1 MKIISPISEFKHQIA
16 VAKSMPERELNHKY
30 YVKMKEQNKKLKPFA
45 YTTVTIIAT
54 IGLLTQALKTGK
66 GLKHYNKCLQWID
79 TSSNN
84 FAKFLRFFQKT
95 KLNVNEISPKAYK
108 HLTTSV
114 DNVNG
119 IGSKGISGA
128 HKIGAFIN
136 SFFKTEVKD
145 NIQITNLKM
154 KNKEI
159 KDGNIIIE
167 YLENGIS
174 KVIETNIGEGLT
186 KGQQKIL
193 KSLVEPKNN
202 NGHKIKDFTKTKF
215 YKTYLCD
222 GTNITTKRNRNFYK
236 DIYEKLFTQ
245 KLTGQIDSI
254 QSDPFIDGLYNI
266 KYHKLSGGN
275 SFPEKTVYVDKII
288 GKDSTKYKKLLA
300 ICPENV
306 QKSSEFKLLSMG
318 SPYNATDLKTNAEIA
333 LRRGVL
339 VDATKQPKIIG
350 KRAGT
355 IFVAYCNKK
364 PNDSYEVK
372 SIFPVLHGSNMHK
385 DLMCEYINRKGKIEI
400 FDIPNIIGLKEN
412 INPNIYKKLF
422 RDIALFSAYIILTG
436 GKYITEYEYQK
447 ENGIENLN
455 PFFSKIA

>member
-1 MKIISPISEFKHQIA
+1 
-16 VAKSMPERELNHKY
+16 
-30 YVKMKEQNKKLKPFA
+30 
-45 YTTVTIIAT
+45 
-54 IGLLTQALKTGK
+54 
-66 GLKHYNKCLQWID
+66 
-79 TSSNN
+79 
-84 FAKFLRFFQKT
+84 
-95 KLNVNEISPKAYK
+95 
-108 HLTTSV
+108 
-114 DNVNG
+114 
-119 IGSKGISGA
+119 
-128 HKIGAFIN
+128 
-136 SFFKTEVKD
+136 
-145 NIQITNLKM
+145 
-154 KNKEI
+154 
-159 KDGNIIIE
+159 
-167 YLENGIS
+167 
-174 KVIETNIGEGLT
+174 
-186 KGQQKIL
+186 
-193 KSLVEPKNN
+193 
-202 NGHKIKDFTKTKF
+202 
-215 YKTYLCD
+215 
-222 GTNITTKRNRNFYK
+222 
-236 DIYEKLFTQ
+236 
-245 KLTGQIDSI
+245 
-254 QSDPFIDGLYNI
+254 
-266 KYHKLSGGN
+266 
-275 SFPEKTVYVDKII
+275 
-288 GKDSTKYKKLLA
+288 
-300 ICPENV
+300 
-306 QKSSEFKLLSMG
+306 MG